1 MDLKISRSGLFSMN
15 VRQTKSI
22 RLYALP
28 EELVGEGATIMHG
41 QSSMPAVLPT
51 TILRSDGKPLE
62 KVEELYEWFKANLK
76 VEGGY
81 LVASAAIPALSLDGN
96 IWKQAVAELKSF
108 LSGYA
113 TYEGPVFV
121 GSVGCTRSNIF
132 GVADWYRGRLHGS
145 VTVAIAI
152 VRQEK
157 VEEEKPFIEVAVPVE
172 EDVAEEVAEIEEA
185 N

>member
-1 MDLKISRSGLFSMN
+1 MN

-62 KVEELYEWFKANLK
+62 KVEELYEWFKANLETI
-76 VEGGY
+76 EGGY
-81 LVASAAIPALSLDGN
+81 LVASAAIPALSLDAE

-152 VRQEK
+152 VHRER
-157 VEEEKPFIEVAVPVE
+157 VEAEKPFIEVAVPVE
-172 EDVAEEVAEIEEA
+172 EDVADEVAEIEED

>member
-1 MDLKISRSGLFSMN
+1 MN

-41 QSSMPAVLPT
+41 QSSVPAVLPVV
-51 TILRSDGKPLE
+51 ILRSDGKPLE
-62 KVEELYEWFKANLK
+62 KVEELYEWFKANLETI
-76 VEGGY
+76 EGGY
-81 LVASAAIPALSLDGN
+81 LVASAAIPALSLDAE

-172 EDVAEEVAEIEEA
+172 EDVADEVAEIEED